1 MPDIRPPLSRGGPVD
16 YGADLS
22 FDHRVR
28 VRVSIEHVDGRGN
41 NNTHIHARDGVD
53 WEIRDGVICC
63 RYALSNHS

>member
-1 MPDIRPPLSRGGPVD
+1 VD
-16 YGADLS
+16 HGADLS

-28 VRVSIEHVDGRGN
+28 VRVSIEHVDGREN
-41 NNTHIHARDGVD
+41 NNTHTRTHARDGVD